1 VFVDYTTISTIWP
14 ELMLVG
20 LATWIIVLSAFQ
32 KSRWWWSVFA
42 VCCYGLAALAMFRQD
57 SYLWPV
63 FAAGN
68 AEPYTGPIAVD
79 FLAHGARW
87 LALVMGVLFTLMLSG
102 GARDEL
108 HGEITGCL
116 MLLTTGVMIACEAN
130 DLVLLFLGLEL
141 ISIPTYVLLFLTR
154 NGRPAAEATVKYF
167 FLSILSSALLLYG
180 FTFLYGI
187 AGSTNLSD
195 IHAAMSGTKLEAG
208 ELLSLAPVALV
219 LIVAGL
225 GFKIAAAP
233 FHFYAPDVY
242 QGAANTGAGLLA
254 TAPKIAGII
263 VLLRLVVFAM
273 PAASGVAWQLMMTL
287 SLFTMTIGN
296 VCALWQNDIRRML
309 GYSSI
314 AHSGYMLIGVTT
326 ALALPATGDAGV
338 SAVLIYLTVYCLA
351 SATVFA
357 ALTFLSGPGREVSG
371 LRELDGLGKTRPA
384 AAAVI
389 AVSMFSLA
397 GIPPLAGFW
406 GKFSLFGGALQTASA
421 TGNSNVS
428 FWLYV
433 LVIVGALNAA
443 IAAAYYLRVVSAMY
457 FREQVADTPA
467 RGGEGAMVAMA
478 IAAILTCFTGASP
491 HGVAKLADIASKS
504 VRSSVIAES
513 KAAQRRRLTARTSGL
528 KAAAAK
534 AAGLKAAGD
543 IAGVPAEVV
552 AGDGATAG
560 GLPGDR

>member
-1 VFVDYTTISTIWP
+1 VFVDYNTISMIWP
-14 ELMLVG
+14 ELMLVA
-20 LATWIIVLSAFQ
+20 LATTIIVLSAFG
-32 KSRWWWSVFA
+32 KSRWWWSGFA
-42 VCCYGLAALAMFRQD
+42 LCCYGAVAMAMFRQD
-57 SYLWPV
+57 SELLNIL
-63 FAAGN
+63 AAGDT
-68 AEPYTGPIAVD
+68 ATYSGPIAVD

-116 MLLTTGVMIACEAN
+116 MLLTTGIMIACEAN
-130 DLVLLFLGLEL
+130 DLVLLFVGLEL

-187 AGSTNLSD
+187 AGSTNLTD
-195 IHAAMSGTKLEAG
+195 IRLALSGAGLEAG
-208 ELLSLAPVALV
+208 ELVSLAPVALV

-242 QGAANTGAGLLA
+242 QGASNSAAGLLA
-254 TAPKIAGII
+254 TAPKIAGIV

-273 PAASGVAWQLMMTL
+273 PAVSGVSWQLMLTI
-287 SLFTMTIGN
+287 SLFTMTTGN
-296 VCALWQNDIRRML
+296 VCALWQTDIRRMM

-314 AHSGYMLIGVTT
+314 AHAGYMLIGLAT
-326 ALALPATGDAGV
+326 ALAMPDNADAGV
-338 SAVLIYLTVYCLA
+338 AAVLVYLTVYCLA
-351 SATVFA
+351 SATAFA

-371 LRELDGLGKTRPA
+371 LRELDGLGKSRPA

-406 GKFSLFGGALQTASA
+406 GKFSLFGSALQTAA
-421 TGNSNVS
+421 AAEDSNVS

-433 LVIVGALNAA
+433 LVIAGAVNAA

-457 FREQVADTPA
+457 FREKVVDAPA
-467 RGGEGAMVAMA
+467 KGGEGAMVAMA
-478 IAAILTCFTGASP
+478 IAAVLTCYTGASP
-491 HGVAKLADIASKS
+491 HGVAKLAEIASKS
-504 VRSSVIAES
+504 VRNAVLNES
-513 KAAQRRRLTARTSGL
+513 KAAGLRRTARASKRHSG
-528 KAAAAK
+528 
-534 AAGLKAAGD
+534 
-543 IAGVPAEVV
+543 E
-552 AGDGATAG
+552 
-560 GLPGDR
+560 